1 LSDTLDRLPWN
12 DLYSRQRIIMRRP
25 ISSSCLALAG
35 FLALTAAITVPM
47 ETTAATTPAPGEYA
61 VVTTGC
67 TQFSDAFGAA
77 IVVTIYNA
85 PDGNLVAHETV
96 SGPFIEYQA
105 PPGNQQFTATQ
116 FHSGQPVPLGIVQFA
131 IPNESYSVSYS
142 WTDGKGVAHT
152 LSPTPTI
159 IATPAACQ
167 SEYLPQGPFP
177 QLSYVSMLPD
187 AAGDTYQVLSNTG
200 LLLNFGP
207 NDESTQGSPPD
218 SNNDLSDTELNAPIV
233 GMARGPT
240 DAASGDTLGYWIVT
254 ADGGV
259 FSFGGFT
266 PFYGSAGGLHL
277 NKPIVGMA
285 STSTADGYWLVAS
298 DGGVFAYGGAQF
310 YGSTGS
316 MHLNSPIV
324 GIAPTP
330 DNLGYYL
337 VAADGGVFTFG
348 DARFQGSMGAVHLN
362 QPVIGMAVDPATG
375 GYWLA
380 AADGGIFS
388 FNAPFLGS
396 TGNIHLNQPIVSF
409 AATPTGNGYWFMGA
423 DGGIFNYGD
432 ARFYGSAVG

>member
-1 LSDTLDRLPWN
+1 VSDTLDRIPWK
-12 DLYSRQRIIMRRP
+12 DHYSRQGAMRRL
-25 ISSSCLALAG
+25 ISSICLTFAGALA
-35 FLALTAAITVPM
+35 ATITVPIVA
-47 ETTAATTPAPGEYA
+47 TAAATAAGEYA

-67 TQFSDAFGAA
+67 TSGGPTGAA
-77 IVVTIYNA
+77 IVVTVYNA
-85 PDGNLVAHETV
+85 PYGNLVAHETV
-96 SGPFIEYQA
+96 TGPFVEYTA
-105 PPGNQQFTATQ
+105 PPTNEQFSVTQ

-131 IPNESYSVSYS
+131 MPNESYSVSYS
-142 WTDGKGVAHT
+142 WTDSEGIVHV
-152 LSPTPTI
+152 LSPNPRTVT
-159 IATPAACQ
+159 TSCQ
-167 SEYLPQGPFP
+167 SEAGYLPQGPLP

-187 AAGDTYQVLSNTG
+187 AAGDSYYVLSNTG
-200 LLLNFGP
+200 LILTFSP

-218 SNNDLSDTELNAPIV
+218 SNNDLSNTELNAPVV

-240 DAASGDTLGYWIVT
+240 NTFGDTLGYWIAT

-266 PFYGSAGGLHL
+266 PFYGSAGALHL

-285 STSTADGYWLVAS
+285 STSTGDGYWLIAS
-298 DGGVFAYGGAQF
+298 DGGVFAYGNAQF

-409 AATPTGNGYWFMGA
+409 AATPTGGGYWFMGA

-432 ARFYGSAVG
+432 ARFYGSAVS